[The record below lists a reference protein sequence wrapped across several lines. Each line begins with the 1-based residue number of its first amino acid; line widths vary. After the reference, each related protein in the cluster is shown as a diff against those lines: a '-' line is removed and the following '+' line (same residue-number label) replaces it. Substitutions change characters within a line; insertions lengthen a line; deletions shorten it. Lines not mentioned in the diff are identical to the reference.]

1 MLAPRGNSN
10 MWLRYLYLLTEQ
22 PSDFNSIAMRQVSF
36 LARYVASCTSI
47 GNYIRTLPAG
57 SPTTCCSTISN
68 ILGRHLEYRLCR
80 YSYRLH
86 STPQQQGHLKLST
99 MSGGGGFYKYQ
110 CKY

>member
-1 MLAPRGNSN
+1 MMLAPRGNSN

-57 SPTTCCSTISN
+57 VSHHLLLNHLQHSRSTS
-68 ILGRHLEYRLCR
+68 
-80 YSYRLH
+80 
-86 STPQQQGHLKLST
+86 
-99 MSGGGGFYKYQ
+99 
-110 CKY
+110 